1 MTLFTIY
8 LTYHNYEGLPS
19 MKKPIKKRKKIPK
32 IYICLF
38 LLKNT

>member
-1 MTLFTIY
+1 MED
-8 LTYHNYEGLPS
+8 YHHGENQL
-19 MKKPIKKRKKIPK
+19 KKSEKIPL